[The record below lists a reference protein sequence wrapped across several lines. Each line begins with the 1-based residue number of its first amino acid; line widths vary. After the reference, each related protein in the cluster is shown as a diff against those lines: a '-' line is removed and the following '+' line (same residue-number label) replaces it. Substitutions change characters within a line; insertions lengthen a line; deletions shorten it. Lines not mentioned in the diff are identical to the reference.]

1 MRIRRTKDCTWC
13 TDATEEGA
21 GARTA
26 LNSYVINDK
35 IGEGAFGCVYWCVS
49 KRFGRRP
56 REVALKVMNRNRLRK
71 TREPSGATDGR
82 VLYMNGLARLER
94 EVLIMQ
100 MLQEKSQEEEAL
112 DDKLA
117 TEATV
122 VPGSPT
128 DDLSP
133 TSSSLLR
140 KHVTRGDQSP
150 FSSSYTSVDS
160 TRSDACSVRSFGSS
174 LMSGAS
180 NRTASTF
187 GGKSGGGVKG
197 NTGTTDRAADQS
209 TMSVHKRPLFEQ
221 FIVPLEEVIDDEED
235 ESIVLV
241 YTHMPGGP
249 IMSSGLYS
257 LPDGKKVTRFFG
269 ASDVV
274 VERGGLLLVFRG
286 EEGVVEDLARPGVA
300 TRPLTL
306 ASNAD
311 DKLGPDE
318 EKTPHES
325 LSPSRL
331 IACAGYDSIT
341 VYAFITQ
348 LMKAIEF
355 IHSRGIAHRDI
366 KMDNI
371 LLDKNSRVHLADF
384 GCAEYFNMGS
394 GDNSVSTEL
403 TGTITGGKKSGSIFE
418 FAIHTTGDVS
428 HTAGT
433 PIFWAPE
440 CVVDAVHGV
449 TRSES
454 KDHLSQMDSHGDV
467 DMAEELSK
475 GADMIYLDDVA
486 ETERGGDKRESKS
499 RLFDAFK
506 ADMWAIGLVVHALL
520 FNRLP
525 FPCEPN
531 QDPFVLFENI
541 AHAAAVPAP
550 YRLAKDFESDSK
562 TVESPGGLS
571 PLMSR
576 HPRFRSRASGRA
588 LIPSHASWAEPLL
601 QGLLERDPNKRLTAE
616 EACRML
622 ELIPPPK
629 VD

>member
-1 MRIRRTKDCTWC
+1 MRIRRTKGSTWC
-13 TDATEEGA
+13 TDASEGA
-21 GARTA
+21 ETKTA

-35 IGEGAFGCVYWCVS
+35 IGEGTFGCVYWCVN
-49 KRFGRRP
+49 KRLGRRP

-82 VLYMNGLARLER
+82 VIYMNGLARLER

-100 MLQEKSQEEEAL
+100 MLQEKSPEEEAL

-150 FSSSYTSVDS
+150 FSSSYTSTDT

-180 NRTASTF
+180 NRTSSTF
-187 GGKSGGGVKG
+187 GGKSGGGVKW
-197 NTGTTDRAADQS
+197 NNQS

-235 ESIVLV
+235 ESIVMV

-257 LPDGKKVTRFFG
+257 LPDGQKVTRFFG

-318 EKTPHES
+318 EKTPHEG

-384 GCAEYFNMGS
+384 GCAELFNMGS

-418 FAIHTTGDVS
+418 FATNTTGYVS

-454 KDHLSQMDSHGDV
+454 KDHLSQMDSQGGV

-525 FPCEPN
+525 FPSEPN
-531 QDPFVLFENI
+531 QDPFVLFEDI

-562 TVESPGGLS
+562 IVESLASS

-576 HPRFRSRASGRA
+576 HPHFRSRASGRA
-588 LIPSHASWAEPLL
+588 FIPSHASWAEPLL